1 MNIEIKS
8 GRIVDP
14 VNGIDEV
21 QSLYVVDGKVASIGR
36 APEGFLADQ
45 TIDASGCVVSP
56 GFIDLC
62 VYLREPGYE
71 YKGTVASETFAAV
84 KGGYTAVC
92 CPPETLP
99 VNDSEAVTNL
109 ILDLAKRAGNAKV
122 YPIGALTKGLKGQQL
137 SEVYSLKQA
146 GCVGVGNSGHPVV
159 NLSVLKRCCEYAK
172 THEMS
177 VFVRPEDVSLA
188 SDGCVHEGAVAT
200 RLGLSGI
207 PVLAET
213 VAVSQL
219 ILLAE
224 ETGAHI
230 HMSQL
235 TSAKSVELVA
245 GAKARGIPITAD
257 VSAQHLLLTDLS
269 VSGFDS
275 RFHCLPP
282 FRTEVDRIALIE
294 GVKSGVIDAVC
305 SLHQP
310 HEAAAKQAPF
320 AESEPGISSIETVLP
335 LLLGL
340 ERESVLSM
348 DMLIRTLSAGAASVL
363 GVKGGSLS
371 VGESADICIFDP
383 VARWVVTDESI
394 KSLGKSTPWKGVELQ
409 GHVKTTLVDGRIVYA

>member
-14 VNGIDEV
+14 VNGIDKV
-21 QSLYVVDGKVASIGR
+21 QSLYVAEGKIVALGA
-36 APEGFLADQ
+36 APEGFVADK
-45 TIDASGCVVSP
+45 TLDAAGCVVAP

-62 VYLREPGYE
+62 AYLREPGYE
-71 YKGTVASETFAAV
+71 YKGTIASETYAAA

-99 VNDSEAVTNL
+99 VNDSGAVTNL
-109 ILDLAKRAGNAKV
+109 ILDLAHRAGNAKV

-137 SEVYSLKQA
+137 SEVYALKRA
-146 GCVGVGNSGHPVV
+146 GCVGVGNSGRPVAS
-159 NLSVLKRCCEYAK
+159 LSVLKRCCEYAR
-172 THEMS
+172 TQEMTI
-177 VFVRPEDVSLA
+177 FIRPEDVSLA
-188 SDGCVHEGAVAT
+188 SDGCVHEGPVAT

-224 ETGAHI
+224 ETGAQI

-235 TSAKSVELVA
+235 TAAKSVELVA
-245 GAKARGIPITAD
+245 SAKQRGVTITAD
-257 VSAQHLLLTDLS
+257 VSAQHLLLTDVS

-282 FRTEVDRIALIE
+282 FRTESDRKALIE

-340 ERESVLSM
+340 ERDAVFSM
-348 DMLIRTLSAGAASVL
+348 DTLIRALSVGAAKVL
-363 GVKGGSLS
+363 GVNGGHLS

-383 VARWVVTDESI
+383 AARWVVNEETI
-394 KSLGKSTPWKGVELQ
+394 KSLGKSSPWLGEELQ
-409 GHVKTTLVDGRIVYA
+409 GHVKTTIIDGRIVYA

>member
-14 VNGIDEV
+14 VNGIDKTA
-21 QSLYVVDGKVASIGR
+21 SLFVVEGKIAAIGEE
-36 APEGFLADQ
+36 PKGFLADKVV
-45 TIDASGCVVSP
+45 DASGCVVSP

-62 VYLREPGYE
+62 THLREPGYE
-71 YKGTVASETFAAV
+71 YKGTVASETYAAV

-92 CPPETLP
+92 CPPDTLP

-109 ILDLAKRAGNAKV
+109 ILDLASRAGNAKV
-122 YPIGALTKGLKGQQL
+122 YPVGALTKGLKGQQL

-146 GCVGVGNSGHPVV
+146 GCVGVGNSGKPIA

-188 SDGCVHEGAVAT
+188 SDGCVHEGTVAT

-219 ILLAE
+219 ILLSE
-224 ETGAHI
+224 ETGAQI
-230 HMSQL
+230 HLSQL

-245 GAKARGIPITAD
+245 EAKQRGIPVTAD
-257 VSAQHLLLTDLS
+257 VSAQHLLLTDIS

-282 FRTEVDRIALIE
+282 FRTDTDRLALIE
-294 GVKSGVIDAVC
+294 GVKSGVIDAIC

-340 ERESVLSM
+340 ERDAVLSM
-348 DMLIRTLSAGAASVL
+348 DVLIRALSTGAAEVL
-363 GVKGGSLS
+363 GAAGGSLN
-371 VGESADICIFDP
+371 VGARADICIFDP
-383 VARWVVTDESI
+383 MERWVVSDQSI
-394 KSLGKSTPWKGVELQ
+394 KSSGKSTPWSGEELQ
-409 GHVKTTLVDGRIVYA
+409 GHVKATLVDGRIVYA

>member
-14 VNGIDEV
+14 VNGKDEI
-21 QSLYVVDGKVASIGR
+21 QSLYVSEGKIVAIGK

-45 TIDASGCVVSP
+45 VVDASGCVVSP

-62 VYLREPGYE
+62 AYLREPGYE
-71 YKGTVASETFAAV
+71 YKGTVASETFAAA
-84 KGGYTAVC
+84 KGGFTAVC
-92 CPPETLP
+92 CPPQTLP
-99 VNDSEAVTNL
+99 VNDSEAVTHL
-109 ILDLAKRAGNAKV
+109 ILDLARRAGFSKV

-137 SEVYSLKQA
+137 SEVYSLKRA
-146 GCVGVGNSGHPVV
+146 GCVGVGNSGRPVADLNV
-159 NLSVLKRCCEYAK
+159 MKRCCEYAK
-172 THEMS
+172 THDMS

-200 RLGLSGI
+200 RLGLPGI
-207 PVLAET
+207 PALAET

-224 ETGAHI
+224 ETGAHL

-235 TSAKSVELVA
+235 TAAKSVELVA
-245 GAKARGIPITAD
+245 DAKKRGIRITAD
-257 VSAQHLLLTDLS
+257 VSAQHLLLTDVS

-282 FRTEVDRIALIE
+282 FRTEADRLALIE
-294 GVKSGVIDAVC
+294 GVNSGVIDAIC
-305 SLHQP
+305 SQHQP

-340 ERESVLSM
+340 ERAATLSM
-348 DMLIRTLSAGAASVL
+348 DVLIR
-363 GVKGGSLS
+363 SLS
-371 VGESADICIFDP
+371 VGAANVLGVQGGSLAEGQNADICIFDP
-383 VARWVVTDESI
+383 NKQWVVNDETI
-394 KSLGKSTPWKGVELQ
+394 KSSGKSTPWKGEELQ
-409 GHVKTTLVDGRIVYA
+409 GLVKATLVDGCIVYA

>member
-14 VNGIDEV
+14 VNNIDEV
-21 QSLYVVDGKVASIGR
+21 LSLYVSEGKVAAIGA
-36 APEGFLADQ
+36 APDGFLADKV
-45 TIDASGCVVSP
+45 IDASGCVVTP

-62 VYLREPGYE
+62 TYLREPGYE
-71 YKGTVASETFAAV
+71 YKGTVASETFAAA

-109 ILDLAKRAGNAKV
+109 ILDLASRAGSAKV
-122 YPIGALTKGLKGQQL
+122 YPVGALTKGLKGQQL
-137 SEVYSLKQA
+137 SEIYSLKQA
-146 GCVGVGNSGHPVV
+146 GCVAVGNSGRPVAS
-159 NLSVLKRCCEYAK
+159 LSVMKRCCEYAK

-177 VFVRPEDVSLA
+177 VFVRPEDVSLS

-207 PVLAET
+207 PVLSET

-219 ILLAE
+219 ILLSE

-235 TSAKSVELVA
+235 TAAKSIELVA
-245 GAKARGIPITAD
+245 GAKARGIAITAD
-257 VSAQHLLLTDLS
+257 VSAQHLLLTDVS

-282 FRTEVDRIALIE
+282 FRTEADRVALIE

-305 SLHQP
+305 SQHQP

-340 ERESVLSM
+340 ERESSISM
-348 DMLIRTLSAGAASVL
+348 DVLVRTLSVGAANVL
-363 GVKGGSLS
+363 GIKGGSLG
-371 VGESADICIFDP
+371 VGENADICIFDP
-383 VARWVVTDESI
+383 LAKWVVSDESI
-394 KSLGKSTPWKGVELQ
+394 KSLGKSTPWKEVELQ
-409 GHVKTTLVDGRIVYA
+409 GLVKTTLVDGCIVYA